1 MLEHTYYG
9 KKINKYN
16 IDANTCRVMALVVNL
31 EHKQSMTHL
40 HIIYNECSI
49 DLVAYR
55 PTWII
60 KTHATTWHIFLG
72 GGQALI

>member
-55 PTWII
+55 PT
-60 KTHATTWHIFLG
+60 
-72 GGQALI
+72 